1 MDTDHYRSRRSA
13 KITISSELEPV
24 EVKGEY
30 TEDGDGFALEFIIG
44 ESKYVLT
51 HGEKTV
57 LSVNGLISYALDF
70 CCAADIKI
78 VTPAGELDYGFSPE
92 SCSIGMDG
100 DEITAELKYTL
111 DDGEEVSSRSVN
123 IHAIIERGN
132 HEN

>member
-30 TEDGDGFALEFIIG
+30 TEDGDGFTLAFIID

-51 HGEKTV
+51 HGERTV
-57 LSVNGLISYALDF
+57 LAVNGLISYTLDF
-70 CCAADIKI
+70 SCTADVKI
-78 VTPAGELDYGFSPE
+78 TTPAGALCYAFTPD

-100 DEITAELKYTL
+100 DDITAELKYTL

-123 IHAIIERGN
+123 IHAIIERGS